1 MAIAPLPETGPLLP
15 AKLADSPIWLA
26 SRSAMLIALYYAVG
40 LWGYVFTPDPFG
52 IPLVWPSTGVG
63 LAFVY
68 LYGYRLLPA
77 LGIATA
83 LIIWQFAGDEVPL
96 MEGVGVVLATM
107 AGVGVGA
114 WALRRSGFSPGFER
128 LRDVLLLLLVGA
140 LAASGLAATAGAW
153 AMAVSIEELGFSDT
167 WWVCWVADLMGL
179 LLVTPALIAWLAAGR
194 RHVDPGLPMVA
205 LLTASL
211 IGVSALVYS
220 GVLETGLA
228 MPLSYAIF
236 PLVMLAALRCPIRI
250 TTSLILIVGAI
261 ALSGTG
267 WGLGPF
273 ADAGLEQS
281 LLSLNAQL
289 ALLVLTGLVLA
300 ALRNEREA
308 AEARGRQ
315 HLDDL
320 ARAGR
325 LSTLGELSASLAHE
339 LNQPL
344 CAVTSYASAS
354 RRLLER
360 ERLDDL
366 RDALAQLDSNAHRAA
381 ETIRLVRASAMSEAP
396 REIAVAPRELITP
409 VLDLLDP
416 ELRRRRVRIETDV
429 GRSLPR
435 VVVAPVQIEQVLVN
449 LLRNAMDA
457 VEMRSDGT
465 IRIAARDRGTALEI
479 TVTDN
484 GPGIPEE
491 RLATLFD
498 PFANWKSGGIGLGL
512 PISRSLVEAHGGQ
525 LTATNLEDGGARF
538 RFTLPLEVPDARSQ
552 TPTDLPGRR

>member
-1 MAIAPLPETGPLLP
+1 MHRVEHAESTVL
-15 AKLADSPIWLA
+15 LA
-26 SRSAMLIALYYAVG
+26 SRSLMLIALYYAVG
-40 LWGYVFTPDPFG
+40 LWGYVFTPDPYG
-52 IPLVWPSTGVG
+52 IPLVWPATGIG
-63 LAFVY
+63 LAFTY
-68 LYGYRLLPA
+68 LYGYRMLPA

-83 LIIWQFAGDEVPL
+83 LILWQFTDDGMPL
-96 MEGVGVVLATM
+96 AEAAGVVLATM
-107 AGVGVGA
+107 TGVGLGA
-114 WALRRSGFSPGFER
+114 WALWRFGFSPRFER

-153 AMAVSIEELGFSDT
+153 AMAVTVEELSFSDT
-167 WWVCWVADLMGL
+167 WWLCWVADLMGL
-179 LLVTPALIAWLAAGR
+179 LLVTPALIAWLAAGG
-194 RHVDPGLPMVA
+194 RHRDSGLPMIA
-205 LLTASL
+205 LLAASL

-220 GVLETGLA
+220 GLLDTGLA
-228 MPLSYAIF
+228 MPLSYAVF
-236 PLVMLAALRCPIRI
+236 PLVMLAALRCPIQI
-250 TTSLILIVGAI
+250 TASLMLIVGAI

-273 ADAGLEQS
+273 ADVGLEQS

-300 ALRNEREA
+300 ALRSERES

-344 CAVTSYASAS
+344 CALTSYASAS

-360 ERLDDL
+360 QRFEEL

-381 ETIRLVRASAMSEAP
+381 DTIRQVRAAAVGKTP
-396 REIAVAPRELITP
+396 REVAITPRDLITP

-416 ELRRRRVRIETDV
+416 ELRRRRVRIDIDV

-435 VVVAPVQIEQVLVN
+435 IVVAPVQIEQVLVN
-449 LLRNAMDA
+449 VLRNAMEA
-457 VEMRSDGT
+457 VETRQDGI
-465 IRIAARDRGTALEI
+465 IRISARKVGAALEI

-491 RLATLFD
+491 HLATLFD
-498 PFANWKSGGIGLGL
+498 PFATWKSGGTGLGL
-512 PISRSLVEAHGGQ
+512 SISRSLVEAHGGQ
-525 LTATNLEDGGARF
+525 LTATNPEDGGARL
-538 RFTLPLEVPDARSQ
+538 RFTLPLEVPDARS
-552 TPTDLPGRR
+552 

>member
-1 MAIAPLPETGPLLP
+1 
-15 AKLADSPIWLA
+15 
-26 SRSAMLIALYYAVG
+26 MLIALYYAVG
-40 LWGYVFTPDPFG
+40 LWGYVFTPDPYG
-52 IPLVWPSTGVG
+52 IPLVWPATGVG
-63 LAFVY
+63 LAFTY
-68 LYGYRLLPA
+68 LYGYRMLPA
-77 LGIATA
+77 LGIATG
-83 LIIWQFAGDEVPL
+83 LILWQFTEDAMPL
-96 MEGVGVVLATM
+96 VEATGVVLATM
-107 AGVGVGA
+107 AGVGLGA
-114 WALRRSGFSPGFER
+114 WALRRFGFSPGFER
-128 LRDVLLLLLVGA
+128 LRDVLLLLVVGA

-167 WWVCWVADLMGL
+167 WWLCWVADLIGF

-194 RHVDPGLPMVA
+194 RHLDSGLPMIV
-205 LLTASL
+205 LLAASL

-228 MPLSYAIF
+228 MPLSYAVF
-236 PLVMLAALRCPIRI
+236 PLVMLAALRCPIQI

-289 ALLVLTGLVLA
+289 ALLVLTGLLLA
-300 ALRNEREA
+300 ALRNERES

-354 RRLLER
+354 RRLLDR

-366 RDALAQLDSNAHRAA
+366 RDALTQLDSNAHRAA
-381 ETIRLVRASAMSEAP
+381 ETIRQVRATAMSETPRQVAMAP
-396 REIAVAPRELITP
+396 RDLITP
-409 VLDLLDP
+409 VLELLDP
-416 ELRRRRVRIETDV
+416 ELKRRRVRIDV
-429 GRSLPR
+429 DVARSLPHIR
-435 VVVAPVQIEQVLVN
+435 VAPVQIEQVLVN
-449 LLRNAMDA
+449 LLRNAMEA
-457 VEMRSDGT
+457 VETRLDGT
-465 IRIAARDRGTALEI
+465 IRVAARNLGTALEI

-498 PFANWKSGGIGLGL
+498 PFATWKSGGIGLGL

-525 LTATNLEDGGARF
+525 LTATNLDDGGARF

-552 TPTDLPGRR
+552 TPAGLSGRR